1 MKKIAVLVITVI
13 LLFALPGAY
22 VWAQEEDPETQSSSG
37 DEEVKPNFLQVKS
50 YTPGIIFN
58 TSNILLDLEEY
69 QSGVGIKLRG
79 EDYSIRG
86 LFSVSYESSNDEFV
100 TNMGITYEKPFFPGR
115 VSPYWGIA
123 GKLGLN
129 LDKDEYDADNWVN
142 TTTVT
147 GNLSAV
153 FGTEVYIFEF
163 LSVFAE
169 YNLGTSVSWAKVVQS
184 SSGTET
190 ESTTTNFSI
199 GTELGNE
206 ASLGMVIYLEKRPIE
221 EEEFPVEEEQKIKN
235 D

>member
-1 MKKIAVLVITVI
+1 MKKIAVFFITI
-13 LLFALPGAY
+13 FFLFAFSGANMC
-22 VWAQEEDPETQSSSG
+22 AQEEEPEAQVDAV
-37 DEEVKPNFLQVKS
+37 DEEGGMNFIQEKG

-58 TSNILLDLEEY
+58 TSNILLDLDEY

-79 EDYSIRG
+79 EDASLRG
-86 LFSVSYESSNDEFV
+86 LFSISYQSSNDEFD
-100 TNMGITYEKPFFPGR
+100 TNMGITYEKPFFSGR

-123 GKLGLN
+123 GKVGLN

-142 TTTVT
+142 TTSIT

-153 FGTEVYIFEF
+153 FGTEVFIFEF

-169 YNLGTSVSWAKVVQS
+169 YNLGASVSWAKVVQS

-206 ASLGMVIYLEKRPIE
+206 ASLGVVIYLEKRPIE
-221 EEEFPVEEEQKIKN
+221 EKEVSAEEE
-235 D
+235 